1 MFPKISTDKG
11 NFFVIDEDR
20 TRGTTENPEMS
31 LVPLK
36 EIDHVDMLPDM
47 LEKLIYLSGQF
58 LV

>member
-20 TRGTTENPEMS
+20 TRRTIENPEMS

-36 EIDHVDMLPDM
+36 GIDHVDLLPDM
-47 LEKLIYLSGQF
+47 PGKLIYLSGQF